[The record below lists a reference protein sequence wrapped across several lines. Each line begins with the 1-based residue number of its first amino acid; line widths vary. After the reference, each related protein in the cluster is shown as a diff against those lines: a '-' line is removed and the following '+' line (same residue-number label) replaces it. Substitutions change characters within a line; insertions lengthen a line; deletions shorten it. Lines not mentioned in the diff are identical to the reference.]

1 MKKLFEKLS
10 TLSSTPPLAALTFG
24 GVGALGT
31 FFFLPGPFDGP
42 ATFALGT
49 IGWIVG
55 FSLLNK
61 DENAEAK
68 PVEIEV
74 TEVEKSPSLTDE
86 LREQLIRLKQ
96 TAKLHVQAESPLVE
110 TINQILADTQE
121 LFNRIQ
127 AKQESQAHRMA
138 AVNYTHTLKKLNRAL
153 SKEYYIDILKNPR
166 LWESPEERKDA
177 VQKATEATARQLL
190 RNIKQV
196 NSSQDIDFEMD
207 LEVLSNEMEAQVL
220 GGH

>member
-1 MKKLFEKLS
+1 MKKIFEKLS
-10 TLSSTPPLAALTFG
+10 SLSSTPPLAALTFG

-55 FSLLNK
+55 YSILNK
-61 DENAEAK
+61 EGADEAK
-68 PVEIEV
+68 PAESEV
-74 TEVEKSPSLTDE
+74 PDVEKSPSLTDE
-86 LREQLIRLKQ
+86 LREQLVKLKQ
-96 TAKLHVQAESPLVE
+96 TAKLHVQYESPLVE

-127 AKQESQAHRMA
+127 AKQESQAHRLA
-138 AVNYTHTLKKLNRAL
+138 AVNYTHTLRKLNRAL
-153 SKEYYIDILKNPR
+153 SKGYYIDILKNPR

-177 VQKATEATARQLL
+177 VRKATEATARQLL

-196 NSSQDIDFEMD
+196 NSSQDIDFEAD
-207 LEVLSNEMEAQVL
+207 LEVLSNEMEAQVV